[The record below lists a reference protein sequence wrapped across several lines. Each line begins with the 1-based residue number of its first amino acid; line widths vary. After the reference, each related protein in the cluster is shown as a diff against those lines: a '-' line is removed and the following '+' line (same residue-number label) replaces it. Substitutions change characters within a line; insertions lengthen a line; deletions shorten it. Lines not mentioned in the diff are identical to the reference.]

1 MQIGEEAFQHFSYL
15 YIKYVQIFK
24 NLEDCYDQ
32 IVHPQK
38 RQSAPLGMMSCPLG
52 GSMNPN
58 RHFPLVS
65 AGCARTFGLF
75 GLYMRPA
82 ADHAVIIRR
91 FSDALGRDV
100 RKVLEA
106 TMGRMLEI
114 RELLLQAE
122 AGKPVRSARCG
133 VGCAPSSSEGRRS

>member
-1 MQIGEEAFQHFSYL
+1 
-15 YIKYVQIFK
+15 
-24 NLEDCYDQ
+24 
-32 IVHPQK
+32 
-38 RQSAPLGMMSCPLG
+38 MMSCPLG

-58 RHFPLVS
+58 RRFPLVS
-65 AGCARTFGLF
+65 ACCARTFGLI

-82 ADHAVIIRR
+82 ADHAVCIIRW

-122 AGKPVRSARCG
+122 AGKAMRSARCG
-133 VGCAPSSSEGRRS
+133 VGCAPSSLEGRRS